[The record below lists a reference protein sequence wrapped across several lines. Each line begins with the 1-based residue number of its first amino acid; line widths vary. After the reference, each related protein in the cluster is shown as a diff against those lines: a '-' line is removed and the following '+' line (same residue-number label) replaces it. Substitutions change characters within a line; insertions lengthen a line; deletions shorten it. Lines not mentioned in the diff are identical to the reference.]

1 MDDRHH
7 EKSEFGDTCR
17 K

>member
-7 EKSEFGDTCR
+7 EKSEFCDTCR